1 MTVSDNIARYIR
13 TGVTLLVGLLV
24 TWLAS
29 SLHVVVGP
37 SSQAGLVALTYGAVS
52 GVYYALARYVEAKWP
67 AVGKYLLGAPSDLP
81 RVATIKT
88 AYVEKVPPKAP

>member
-13 TGVTLLVGLLV
+13 TGVMLAIGMLV

-37 SSQAGLVALTYGAVS
+37 SSQAGLVTLTT
-52 GVYYALARYVEAKWP
+52 GVVMAAYYALARYVEKKWP
-67 AVGKYLLGAPSDLP
+67 AVGKYLLGAPTDLP

-88 AYVEKVPPKAP
+88 AYVEKVPPKTP